1 MMLHTRRRIA
11 AGAIALAVV
20 ALAAC
25 GDDDEATPQTAA
37 PDATTDGDA
46 AAETTTAATSDGG
59 TGAETES
66 GTGAETESGTD
77 TETTASGCPPIDG
90 ATEPV
95 RQFDSAPP
103 MCIDVDATYQ
113 AIVDTNLGE
122 FTIDLDAQAAPE
134 TTNNFVFL
142 ARNRYFDDTVC
153 HRIIPGFVVQCGDP
167 TATGT
172 GNPGYRFD
180 DELPAAGEYQVG
192 SIAMANS
199 GPDTNGSQF
208 FIITGDDGAAL
219 PPLYSL
225 FGQVEAGFDETV
237 VEMEAAGT
245 IEGIPTSEV
254 RINTITIV
262 ES

>member
-1 MMLHTRRRIA
+1 MSTTRRMA
-11 AGAIALAVV
+11 AGLTAAALL
-20 ALAAC
+20 ALTAC
-25 GDDDEATPQTAA
+25 GDSDDATPQTAA
-37 PDATTDGDA
+37 ADTAAPDTDAPADDTNTTSDASTTDTSAG
-46 AAETTTAATSDGG
+46 SDG
-59 TGAETES
+59 AND
-66 GTGAETESGTD
+66 AVP
-77 TETTASGCPPIDG
+77 AGCPPAEG
-90 ATEPV
+90 VTEPV
-95 RQFDSAPP
+95 QQFDSAPP

-113 AIVDTNLGE
+113 AVVDTNLGE

-142 ARNRYFDDTVC
+142 ARNKYFDDTIC

-172 GNPGYRFD
+172 GNPGYRFA
-180 DELPAAGEYQVG
+180 DELPQEGAYEIG

-208 FIITGDDGAAL
+208 FIITGDDGASL

-225 FGQVEAGFDETV
+225 FGQVGTGFDETV

-245 IEGIPTSEV
+245 LEGIPAAEV
-254 RINTITIV
+254 RINSVTII

>member
-1 MMLHTRRRIA
+1 MSTGRTHRRVA
-11 AGAIALAVV
+11 AGLAVV
-20 ALAAC
+20 ALLALSAC
-25 GDDDEATPQTAA
+25 GDSDDATPQTAA
-37 PDATTDGDA
+37 PEATDDEPTSAATDSASD
-46 AAETTTAATSDGG
+46 TTADG
-59 TGAETES
+59 TGDEVPAE
-66 GTGAETESGTD
+66 
-77 TETTASGCPPIDG
+77 CPPVEG
-90 ATEPV
+90 VTEPV
-95 RQFDSAPP
+95 QQFDSPPP

-113 AIVDTNLGE
+113 AVVDTNLGE

-142 ARNRYFDDTVC
+142 ARNKYFDDTIC

-172 GNPGYRFD
+172 GNPGYRFA
-180 DELPAAGEYQVG
+180 DELPQAGEYQIG

-208 FIITGDDGAAL
+208 FIITGDDGASL

-225 FGQVEAGFDETV
+225 FGQVGSGFDETV

-245 IEGIPTSEV
+245 LEGIPAAEV
-254 RINTITIV
+254 RINTVTII